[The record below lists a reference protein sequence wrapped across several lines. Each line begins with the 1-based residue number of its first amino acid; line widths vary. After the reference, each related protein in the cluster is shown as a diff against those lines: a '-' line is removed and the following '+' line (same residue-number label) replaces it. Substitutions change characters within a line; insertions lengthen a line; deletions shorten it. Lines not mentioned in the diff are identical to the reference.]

1 MRFFVDDYQEAFIF
15 LWLSSDYENF
25 DIAFDLGIAWGICC
39 DYFGFMDYTS

>member
-25 DIAFDLGIAWGICC
+25 DIAFDLGIDWVIGGN
-39 DYFGFMDYTS
+39 YFSFMDY